1 MQSSNFTCC
10 FNHPL
15 ILIQLMSK
23 DSYMVLWLCWPN
35 SGMRSLH
42 KLKENWGSSSWVFVH
57 SLGPGNWVE
66 CTHVYSHTNGP
77 RHSLFI
83 TYSPAVICSCV
94 TKSACQST
102 LRNLIPHAD
111 CEQREQSSFVS
122 WEARGVIDPS
132 LVPRGKW
139 MVWVGVGC
147 WGLRSRTRKC
157 LTPSYFGTLWHAP
170 NFSLLPLVLA
180 GI

>member
-57 SLGPGNWVE
+57 SLDPGNWVE

-122 WEARGVIDPS
+122 WEARGGDWP
-132 LVPRGKW
+132 VPGSPREMNGVSRG
-139 MVWVGVGC
+139 GVLGAEVPDQEMSHTFL
-147 WGLRSRTRKC
+147 LRDALART
-157 LTPSYFGTLWHAP
+157 
-170 NFSLLPLVLA
+170 
-180 GI
+180 